1 MKFYDGDEKMKY
13 LWMIVFAVSVYGYEI
28 VINETISA
36 NNLQLTRDDTKEV
49 VIDQNRKLMWQ
60 DDASVKTTTKDWS
73 GAINY
78 CDNLSFAGYSD
89 WRLPSHTELLS
100 IVDKTKYNPA
110 IKTGFKNIASDFYWS
125 SSPYVSGSSGAW
137 VVNFYNGYD
146 YGGPKSNSHLVRCV
160 RDSK

>member
-60 DDASVKTTTKDWS
+60 DDASVKTTKKDWS

-78 CDNLSFAGYSD
+78 CDNLNFAGYSD
-89 WRLPSHTELLS
+89 WRLPKIDELES
-100 IVDKTKYNPA
+100 IVDDTKYNPA
-110 IKTGFKNIASDFYWS
+110 IKTGFKNIASGVYWS
-125 SSPYVSGSSGAW
+125 SSPRISDSSNAWNVNFSSGYDAWNAKSGS
-137 VVNFYNGYD
+137 D
-146 YGGPKSNSHLVRCV
+146 LVRCV